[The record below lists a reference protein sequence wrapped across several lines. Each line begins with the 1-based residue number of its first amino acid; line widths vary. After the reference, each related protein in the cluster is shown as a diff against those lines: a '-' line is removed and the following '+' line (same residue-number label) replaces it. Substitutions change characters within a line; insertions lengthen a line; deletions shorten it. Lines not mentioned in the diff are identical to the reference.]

1 MWFNF
6 IIIKVDE
13 YRNKNYLFLYLNNLK
28 IFLHAS
34 PIMQYYILSKYGNI
48 TGKIYSVEKQPW
60 FFIIK
65 MLVMYRV
72 STEINKCKGDV
83 YELRP
88 YKVNFGFL
96 KSQWNKKKK
105 RIDILKL
112 RYRKVQNSE
121 VLYYSVSWK

>member
-1 MWFNF
+1 
-6 IIIKVDE
+6 
-13 YRNKNYLFLYLNNLK
+13 
-28 IFLHAS
+28 
-34 PIMQYYILSKYGNI
+34 
-48 TGKIYSVEKQPW
+48 
-60 FFIIK
+60 
-65 MLVMYRV
+65 MYRV

-121 VLYYSVSWK
+121 VLYYSVS